1 MTTTEVDIEDKKL
14 TEVYLE
20 LRLKNFR
27 NNLPFLILS
36 ENLPEGQ
43 VYREFADGRIEIH
56 EVYSEGSAISS
67 KFNSTLT
74 SDNAEKVRLENGL
87 L

>member
-14 TEVYLE
+14 TDIFRE

-56 EVYSEGSAISS
+56 EVYSEGTAIRSR
-67 KFNSTLT
+67 FISTLT
-74 SDNAEKVRLENGL
+74 SDNADKVRSENGL